1 LNNSSVKNLESAT
14 NSSNLSLDRDL
25 GELIINDIT
34 KSLNYAEVSGGI
46 KYQINNKLNVFGAF
60 NLGYLISESY
70 KIDDET
76 QALYQDQT
84 GVKDLNEFLIE
95 AEQSTQHQ
103 KLTYHLNLGLEYKL
117 IRGFNLYGNVH
128 HFLTSN
134 NNNTNN
140 NNFQLSYSNKNSRQW
155 FELGLKYNFIK

>member
-1 LNNSSVKNLESAT
+1 
-14 NSSNLSLDRDL
+14 
-25 GELIINDIT
+25 
-34 KSLNYAEVSGGI
+34 
-46 KYQINNKLNVFGAF
+46 KLNVQGAL
-60 NLGYLISESY
+60 NLGYLFSESY
-70 KIDDET
+70 KIDEET

-95 AEQSTQHQ
+95 AEQSTQHH

-117 IRGFNLYGNVH
+117 IRGFYLYGNVH

-140 NNFQLSYSNKNSRQW
+140 NNFRLSYSNKNSRQW
-155 FELGLKYNFIK
+155 FEL